1 MDKLQNTIK
10 KKFFCLIT
18 FSVLLFLSIGT
29 VSHASEKYIV
39 TVTLSTN
46 NGTTG
51 IQGAELSFEQIAS
64 ATKTE
69 DGYDYLLLDDYKDT
83 EVNPNKITDKKRDEI
98 IQKLLL
104 QGSGNKISGSTN
116 KDGKVTFS
124 ASDPGI
130 YMVWESNH
138 AGESFAYQ
146 DIQPRLVYLPSYNNA
161 TKTWD
166 KDLEI
171 NISMAQ
177 SIETNNAYK
186 AESERQY
193 SRNKNNSI
201 IQTDKK
207 SLPDQPQNTH
217 DRHKQ
222 WSVFLV
228 IGIIVICLIG
238 SFLFLP
244 KGQKRNDKIDEG

>member
-1 MDKLQNTIK
+1 MDKLQNIIK
-10 KKFFCLIT
+10 KKFFCLII
-18 FSVLLFLSIGT
+18 FSIFLILSIGT
-29 VSHASEKYIV
+29 VSHANEKYIV
-39 TVTLSTN
+39 TITLSTN

-64 ATKTE
+64 ATKVG
-69 DGYDYLLLDDYKDT
+69 DGYDYLLLDDYKNT
-83 EVNPNKITDKKRDEI
+83 GINPNKITDKTRDEI

-104 QGSGNKISGSTN
+104 QGSGNKVSGSTN
-116 KDGKVTFS
+116 KDGRITFS
-124 ASDPGI
+124 ANTPGI

-146 DIQPRLVYLPSYNNA
+146 DIKPRLVYLPSYNDA
-161 TKTWD
+161 LETWD

-177 SIETNNAYK
+177 SFETNNVYK
-186 AESERQY
+186 EESGRQNSH
-193 SRNKNNSI
+193 SRNSSIVQTENNLPS
-201 IQTDKK
+201 QT
-207 SLPDQPQNTH
+207 QNTAH
-217 DRHKQ
+217 DQNDR
-222 WSVFLV
+222 WEIFLV

-244 KGQKRNDKIDEG
+244 KGQKRNDKEE